1 MRFVDGQGRAEN
13 DWLIF
18 FFIYLLLLFV
28 NYRGMLMQID
38 AFLIIIHRWSTCCIG
53 SSPIPEAGFLTIFY
67 YHLLK
72 LRRFWF
78 LIFRLH
84 LLINRTKKKINQY
97 YNQLT

>member
-38 AFLIIIHRWSTCCIG
+38 AF
-53 SSPIPEAGFLTIFY
+53 FY
-67 YHLLK
+67 YYSSLVDMLYWLLPHSGSWI
-72 LRRFWF
+72 LNYF
-78 LIFRLH
+78 LLSF
-84 LLINRTKKKINQY
+84 K
-97 YNQLT
+97 